1 MDMDEQQMYNWTS
14 TRAVHIH
21 DEEDL
26 EVVYTN
32 DPWEVRRVLDMYTE
46 WLMEDEH
53 KFVGLDFEYTNHRAE
68 DEKKIA
74 VVQLCMRRHV
84 LVFHYAALELIPFLN
99 LWIGV
104 F

>member
-21 DEEDL
+21 DGQDL

-46 WLMEDEH
+46 WLKEDKH
-53 KFVGLDFEYTNHRAE
+53 
-68 DEKKIA
+68 
-74 VVQLCMRRHV
+74 
-84 LVFHYAALELIPFLN
+84 
-99 LWIGV
+99 
-104 F
+104 